1 MTAVRPGHE
10 EISVAHCRVGPYC
23 LEVAMRV
30 CVSGASG
37 QLGRLVGE
45 ELMGR
50 LEVGEIVMM
59 SRTPEALPEFVDRGV
74 EVRYGDFDVPESLVE
89 AFSGCDRV
97 LLISSMAVG
106 RRVEQHRAALAA
118 ATAAGVQRV
127 AYTSLTNPVEDH
139 PCGIV
144 ADEHR
149 ATEELLRDGAVAWT
163 VLRNAA
169 YAELQV
175 PLGAVAISYGKLVT
189 NAGDGRVAPISRSD
203 CAAAAAMVLTSEGHE
218 GQTYEITGPEAL
230 SQADIAR
237 LLGEVSGRPVM
248 LVRTGDRRLRWGLSR
263 LGTPKPIAQAIV
275 DLGIA
280 TREGYFDVVD
290 GAFEWLTGRRPQ
302 TLREVLMANRV
313 ELSGIESAGVAY
325 G

>member
-1 MTAVRPGHE
+1 
-10 EISVAHCRVGPYC
+10 
-23 LEVAMRV
+23 
-30 CVSGASG
+30 
-37 QLGRLVGE
+37 
-45 ELMGR
+45 MGR

-59 SRTPEALPEFVDRGV
+59 SRTPEALPEFLDRGV

-97 LLISSMAVG
+97 LMISSMAVG
-106 RRVEQHRAALAA
+106 RRVEQHRAALDAA
-118 ATAAGVQRV
+118 KAAGVERV
-127 AYTSLTNPVEDH
+127 VYTSLTNPVADH
-139 PCGIV
+139 PCGVV

-149 ATEELLRDGAVAWT
+149 ATEELLRGGAVAST

-175 PLGAVAISYGKLVT
+175 PLGAVAITYGKLVT
-189 NAGDGRVAPISRSD
+189 NAGDGRVAPISRAD
-203 CAAAAAMVLTSEGHE
+203 CAAAAAVVLTSEGHE

-237 LLGEVSGRPVM
+237 LLSEVSGRPVT
-248 LVRTGDRRLRWGLSR
+248 LVPTGDRRLRWGLGR
-263 LGTPKPIAQAIV
+263 LGTPKPVAHAIV
-275 DLGIA
+275 DLGVA

-302 TLREVLMANRV
+302 TLREVLTANRT
-313 ELSGIESAGVAY
+313 ELSGVESAGVAY